1 MGKDIGLMDGEAPGC
16 NGSWN
21 IQAQVVFQNQDT
33 AVMDCEFLMVVCN
46 QGIFSIG
53 PNTARASL
61 GNLTQQD
68 VLRVEHEMPHSVHE
82 DLEGGSFWS
91 GLKNIV
97 HKIATVASPILGAV
111 APEFQGIAE
120 GIKNV
125 TGSGMSQRSGGRLSG
140 GSIRRR

>member
-1 MGKDIGLMDGEAPGC
+1 MSFVLSTK
-16 NGSWN
+16 
-21 IQAQVVFQNQDT
+21 
-33 AVMDCEFLMVVCN
+33 FL
-46 QGIFSIG
+46 I
-53 PNTARASL
+53 
-61 GNLTQQD
+61 
-68 VLRVEHEMPHSVHE
+68 SVHE

-125 TGSGMSQRSGGRLSG
+125 TGSGMHHKDLAED
-140 GSIRRR
+140 

>member
-1 MGKDIGLMDGEAPGC
+1 LYAIKVYFQ
-16 NGSWN
+16 SVQ
-21 IQAQVVFQNQDT
+21 IQLEHLSET
-33 AVMDCEFLMVVCN
+33 L
-46 QGIFSIG
+46 
-53 PNTARASL
+53 L
-61 GNLTQQD
+61 KQD
-68 VLRVEHEMPHSVHE
+68 VLRVEHEIPHSVHE